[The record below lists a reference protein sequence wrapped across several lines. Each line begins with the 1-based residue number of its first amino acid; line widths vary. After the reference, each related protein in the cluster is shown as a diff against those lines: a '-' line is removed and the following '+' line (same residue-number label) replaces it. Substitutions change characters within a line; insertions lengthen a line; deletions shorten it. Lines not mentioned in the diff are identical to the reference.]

1 MFPRP
6 WGERTLRGF
15 LRGDTVSP
23 AGLTSPARGCGAAR
37 PCSCSAPTRFPPL
50 SHVGGVPGPGA
61 GSLGG
66 ACTPASRALRVPS
79 ASARGGVCLLSP
91 RRRRGEFGA
100 TPRSCRSLRAGQTC
114 SRGRFLRGQEHRA
127 ALRPRASSSVS
138 VPSALSWDSRPATSL
153 LRLPLGHVVP
163 SAAVVNGTVSSFLF
177 PTGRQ
182 ERADVHVVCAC

>member
-6 WGERTLRGF
+6 WGERTLRGVV
-15 LRGDTVSP
+15 RGDTESP
-23 AGLTSPARGCGAAR
+23 AGLTSPAQGGRAAR
-37 PCSCSAPTRFPPL
+37 PCSCFAPTRFPPL
-50 SHVGGVPGPGA
+50 PHAVRGPGA
-61 GSLGG
+61 GSPGG
-66 ACTPASRALRVPS
+66 ACTPAALASRVPS
-79 ASARGGVCLLSP
+79 ASARGGVSLWSL
-91 RRRRGEFGA
+91 RRRSGEFGA
-100 TPRSCRSLRAGQTC
+100 TPRSCRSLWAGQTC
-114 SRGRFLRGQEHRA
+114 SQGRFLRGQEHRA

-177 PTGRQ
+177 PKGRQ

>member
-6 WGERTLRGF
+6 WGERTLRGVV
-15 LRGDTVSP
+15 RGDTVSP
-23 AGLTSPARGCGAAR
+23 AGLTSPAPGGGAAR

-50 SHVGGVPGPGA
+50 PHAVRGPGA
-61 GSLGG
+61 GSPGG
-66 ACTPASRALRVPS
+66 ACTPAALASRVPS
-79 ASARGGVCLLSP
+79 ASARGGVSLPSL
-91 RRRRGEFGA
+91 RRRRGDFGA

-182 ERADVHVVCAC
+182 ERADVHVVFVC